1 MAKVTMFATFVLR
14 LHHCYHDIADNKW
27 YSARA
32 LRIIYALGVFGM
44 LFFAV
49 MITIFMGEQTE
60 PDPINIG
67 VELIFTDQFPFYC
80 EIYPSYVPLMV
91 FVLADLMM
99 SILNLWLFRKP
110 LKDAEDRMKA
120 NHSPRSVMKFNTKL
134 KAVRMR
140 TKVLVF
146 TACISSISYVVIGGG
161 MGLWFLFGLDN
172 VINCLS
178 MAFMQGAYYDDH
190 TNKCYSYKKMCHLCA
205 KCCDRKG
212 YSMRYEST
220 RKDRKSSTA
229 THTTGVSGQAPSAD
243 TLTVNLHMTEVTA
256 TVCVGEKN
264 SKVLQMQTVPSH
276 TNHTDNTTLTLNVNK
291 GAEEV
296 RDATPDLSPDVD
308 DADDEEEVDET
319 SPMHGPA

>member
-80 EIYPSYVPLMV
+80 EIYPSYVPLMG

-190 TNKCYSYKKMCHLCA
+190 TNKCYSYKKLCHLCA

-220 RKDRKSSTA
+220 RKDSSGVVKR
-229 THTTGVSGQAPSAD
+229 HPTGRSD
-243 TLTVNLHMTEVTA
+243 
-256 TVCVGEKN
+256 
-264 SKVLQMQTVPSH
+264 
-276 TNHTDNTTLTLNVNK
+276 
-291 GAEEV
+291 
-296 RDATPDLSPDVD
+296 RDRSMSPDTPYAPEHIAKKQRVSQSAKSNRLGD
-308 DADDEEEVDET
+308 DLNSDANEESPAANKPRNVEEAEDPAEISALLNDDEDIYEQDI
-319 SPMHGPA
+319 